1 MTGIKDTKISA
12 QYHKVKPAGTKKK
25 NTGTWGGCKYH
36 HDNIIFV
43 SYYQI
48 TY

>member
-25 NTGTWGGCKYH
+25 HWNMGGCKYH

>member
-25 NTGTWGGCKYH
+25 TLEHGG
-36 HDNIIFV
+36 V
-43 SYYQI
+43 
-48 TY
+48 